1 MLDEKVENW
10 YDKIGRKIV
19 IVLGIILVVAAG
31 IKLNVIG
38 LFAPFIVAWCF
49 ASVLNIF
56 VTWSNKKLNLP
67 RGVGTIL
74 SMVTILASIITIM
87 IFLARKLWEQ
97 LVGIAANFPS
107 LTQKVLDQ
115 VSGLENRLVGLF
127 GDGQAPKAITNL
139 NEIIQQIMDQ
149 LSEYLTAVI
158 PVAYNAVSK
167 VPDIILFIVVMFVA
181 TFFMTKDY
189 SKIKTFVK
197 AQFSDTIV
205 DKVVI
210 MQRGVISA
218 IGGYVRTQVI
228 LMSITFGIC
237 LIGLLL
243 FRVSYALLISV
254 IIAVV
259 DAFPVF
265 GSGAILWPW
274 AFYNFVVG
282 EYSLAVGLICIY
294 GVIFITR
301 QIFEPKILST
311 QIGVYALVTVMSVYI
326 GYKTMGF
333 LGLILGPAIAV
344 IIKMLQNVGALP
356 QFKPVKTDVKG
367 DKKYESNKSRSSD

>member
-1 MLDEKVENW
+1 MLDERIESW
-10 YDKIGRKIV
+10 YEKIGKKIIVVLCIV
-19 IVLGIILVVAAG
+19 IVVAVI
-31 IKLNVIG
+31 IKLNIIG

-49 ASVLNIF
+49 ASFLNIF
-56 VTWSNKKLNLP
+56 VTWSNKKINLP
-67 RGVGTIL
+67 RGIGTIL
-74 SMVTILASIITIM
+74 SMATILSGVISIL

-97 LVGIAANFPS
+97 LTGIAANFPE
-107 LTQKVLDQ
+107 LTQKVLLQ
-115 VSGLENRLVGLF
+115 VSSLETKLVSLF
-127 GDGQAPKAITNL
+127 GEGEAPKAITNL
-139 NEIIQQIMDQ
+139 NEIIEQVMDK

-158 PVAYNAVSK
+158 PVAYNAVAK

-189 SKIKTFVK
+189 SKIKAFVK

-218 IGGYVRTQVI
+218 IGGYVKTQLI
-228 LMSITFGIC
+228 LMSITFTIC

-243 FRVSYALLISV
+243 FRVSYSLLISV
-254 IIAVV
+254 IIAIV
-259 DAFPVF
+259 DAFPIF

-274 AFYNFVVG
+274 ALYNFVVG
-282 EYSLAVGLICIY
+282 EYSLAIGLICIY

-311 QIGVYALVTVMSVYI
+311 QIGVYALVTVMAIYI

-333 LGLILGPAIAV
+333 FGLILGPAIAV
-344 IIKMLQNVGALP
+344 VVKMLQNVGALP
-356 QFKPVKTDVKG
+356 QFKPVKAETSEKATNRDIIS
-367 DKKYESNKSRSSD
+367 KKSD